1 MKEITEEIQVYN
13 GSRRISG
20 IAYVP
25 ETAEDGTRRFPLILF
40 SHELGKNHKTGI
52 PYAKFLVKH
61 GYAVYLFDFC
71 GGSRPGTANKSD
83 GELTRMSVKTE
94 CRDLECVLAAAKNW
108 DFADP
113 QRIVLIGASQGGF
126 VSAAVAAKKK
136 EMIAA
141 MILMYPALLIFDDV
155 HRSFASEQDI
165 PETFD
170 KWNHWITLGRAY
182 AKDAW
187 NYDPYQHIG
196 GYRGPV
202 LILHGNRDKL
212 VDLSYSRRA
221 AETFQNAE
229 FHVIQNGA
237 HGFYGQPFKDAVQY
251 IQNFLDRQISAE
263 YDNTGLTITSHQNKT
278 ESEVCNE

>member
-20 IAYVP
+20 IACIP
-25 ETAEDGTRRFPLILF
+25 ETANDKLHRFPLIIF

-52 PYAKFLVKH
+52 PYAECLVKR
-61 GYAVYLFDFC
+61 GYAVILFDFC
-71 GGSRPGTANKSD
+71 GGSNSKTVNQSD
-83 GELTRMSVKTE
+83 GKTINMSVKTE
-94 CRDLECVLAAAKNW
+94 CSDLECVLAAAKKW

-113 QRIVLIGASQGGF
+113 QKIVLMGASQGGF

-136 EMIAA
+136 DKISAL
-141 MILMYPALLIFDDV
+141 ILMYPALLIYDDV
-155 HRSFASEQDI
+155 HKNFAAEQDI
-165 PETFD
+165 PEKFD
-170 KWNHWITLGRAY
+170 KWNHWITLGRVY
-182 AKDAW
+182 ATDVW

-196 GYRGPV
+196 NYRGPV
-202 LILHGNRDKL
+202 LILHGDRDKL

-221 AETFQNAE
+221 ADTFHNAE
-229 FHVIQNGA
+229 FHVIQNGT
-237 HGFYGQPFKDAVQY
+237 HGFYGQPFKEAVQF

-263 YDNTGLTITSHQNKT
+263 YDNTGLTITSHQNRT